1 MPRGIGDR
9 RSVLAGDGS
18 GPGLGRQRWLKV
30 ERRQLVPQHLDLFR
44 KPVELLRRDPHVAQL
59 LLGGSQPMKRVEEL
73 VRLVRVF
80 IGEQL
85 SQRLVTSIVFRY
97 LVSQGRHARRD
108 RHGPQEMGP
117 LRSECHT
124 RNVPPVGPDDITLR
138 HLAGRQGLFVAR
150 GRSIGRLRAGRT
162 RYTASSLRA
171 MARKSGLPG
180 GGVPPSLSGS
190 RGRRRPAQ
198 NGCRPGGGHRGTPS
212 DRGPA
217 AGHPEGRPR
226 SCDAMLP
233 GD

>member
-1 MPRGIGDR
+1 
-9 RSVLAGDGS
+9 
-18 GPGLGRQRWLKV
+18 
-30 ERRQLVPQHLDLFR
+30 
-44 KPVELLRRDPHVAQL
+44 
-59 LLGGSQPMKRVEEL
+59 MKRVEEL

-150 GRSIGRLRAGRT
+150 GRSTGRLRAGRT
-162 RYTASSLRA
+162 PYTARSLRDGA
-171 MARKSGLPG
+171 ESGLPA
-180 GGVPPSLSGS
+180 VVCHLV
-190 RGRRRPAQ
+190 
-198 NGCRPGGGHRGTPS
+198 C
-212 DRGPA
+212 PA
-217 AGHPEGRPR
+217 AGDEGGQHRMAVALEEVTAALDQTEGRLRVIPKDHPERDALHQSLESSAPAGQVAVEPR
-226 SCDAMLP
+226 HADVCDGTRGVAPDDRTGSSASLP
-233 GD
+233 GPRAVTSAELPS

>member
-1 MPRGIGDR
+1 
-9 RSVLAGDGS
+9 
-18 GPGLGRQRWLKV
+18 
-30 ERRQLVPQHLDLFR
+30 
-44 KPVELLRRDPHVAQL
+44 
-59 LLGGSQPMKRVEEL
+59 MKRVEEL

-150 GRSIGRLRAGRT
+150 GRSTAVYGRAGRPT
-162 RYTASSLRA
+162 PPVRC
-171 MARKSGLPG
+171 ARWRGKRLAC

-198 NGCRPGGGHRGTPS
+198 NGCRPEEVTVALDQTERRLRVIPK
-212 DRGPA
+212 D
-217 AGHPEGRPR
+217 HPERDALHQSLESSAPAGQVAVEPR
-226 SCDAMLP
+226 HADVCDGTRGVAPDDRTGSSASLP
-233 GD
+233 GPRAVTSAELPS

>member
-1 MPRGIGDR
+1 
-9 RSVLAGDGS
+9 
-18 GPGLGRQRWLKV
+18 
-30 ERRQLVPQHLDLFR
+30 
-44 KPVELLRRDPHVAQL
+44 
-59 LLGGSQPMKRVEEL
+59 MKRVEEL

-150 GRSIGRLRAGRT
+150 GRSTGRLQAGRT
-162 RYTASSLRA
+162 PYTARSLRDGA
-171 MARKSGLPG
+171 ESGLPA
-180 GGVPPSLSGS
+180 VVCHLV
-190 RGRRRPAQ
+190 
-198 NGCRPGGGHRGTPS
+198 C
-212 DRGPA
+212 PA
-217 AGHPEGRPR
+217 AGDEGGQHRMAVARRRSPRHSIRPSAGCGSSRRTIRNGMPSTNHSKALRLLDKWLSNHATRMSAMGLEASHLTIERAHRLLSRVPEP
-226 SCDAMLP
+226 
-233 GD
+233 

>member
-1 MPRGIGDR
+1 
-9 RSVLAGDGS
+9 
-18 GPGLGRQRWLKV
+18 
-30 ERRQLVPQHLDLFR
+30 
-44 KPVELLRRDPHVAQL
+44 
-59 LLGGSQPMKRVEEL
+59 MKRVEEL

-150 GRSIGRLRAGRT
+150 GRSTGRLRAGRT
-162 RYTASSLRA
+162 PYTVRSLRRDGA
-171 MARKSGLPG
+171 ERRLPG

-198 NGCRPGGGHRGTPS
+198 NGCRPEEVT
-212 DRGPA
+212 A
-217 AGHPEGRPR
+217 ALDQTEGRLRVLPKDHPERDALHRSLERSAPAGQVAVEPR
-226 SCDAMLP
+226 HADVCDGTRGVAPDDRTGSSASLP
-233 GD
+233 GPRAVTSAELPS

>member
-1 MPRGIGDR
+1 
-9 RSVLAGDGS
+9 
-18 GPGLGRQRWLKV
+18 
-30 ERRQLVPQHLDLFR
+30 
-44 KPVELLRRDPHVAQL
+44 
-59 LLGGSQPMKRVEEL
+59 MKRVEEL

-85 SQRLVTSIVFRY
+85 SQRLVTSIVLRY

-150 GRSIGRLRAGRT
+150 GRSTGRLRAGRT
-162 RYTASSLRA
+162 PYTVRSLRRDGA
-171 MARKSGLPG
+171 ERRLPG

-190 RGRRRPAQ
+190 PGRRKPAQ
-198 NGCRPGGGHRGTPS
+198 DGSTP
-212 DRGPA
+212 
-217 AGHPEGRPR
+217 
-226 SCDAMLP
+226 
-233 GD
+233 